1 MLGAADKEEERGS
14 VGRGLDGAP
23 QASRAKAGSGDAWA
37 RRLHGPRG
45 SRALAGPGS
54 TELSQVPHCKVTSRA
69 RIKAWK
75 PIRSLEKSGL
85 EH

>member
-1 MLGAADKEEERGS
+1 M
-14 VGRGLDGAP
+14 GRGLDGAP
-23 QASRAKAGSGDAWA
+23 RASRAKAGSGDAWVPRA

-54 TELSQVPHCKVTSRA
+54 TELSQVPHCKATSRA